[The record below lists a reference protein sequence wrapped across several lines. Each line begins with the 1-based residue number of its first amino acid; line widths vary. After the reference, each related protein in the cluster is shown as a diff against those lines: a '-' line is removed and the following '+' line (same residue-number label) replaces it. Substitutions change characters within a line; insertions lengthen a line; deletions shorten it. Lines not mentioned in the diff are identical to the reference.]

1 MMRPISAI
9 IFKDIA
15 IELRN
20 KESLASMIMFG
31 VLVLVVFN
39 FAFESTGLDKALV
52 APGTLWVAISFAS
65 ILGLN
70 RSFAMETD
78 NDCLQGL
85 LLAPIS
91 RGDLY
96 IGKVASNFIF
106 MLIAELIIL
115 PLFVIFNGFNFDF
128 KFVEVAAIACLAT
141 LAIAGVGTILSTI
154 SSNTRM
160 KEVMLPVLQIPL
172 TVPVIIAAVET
183 TRQVMTGEIQ
193 QISSWLYILAGFTIV
208 YLTLSYLLFEF
219 VVEE

>member
-1 MMRPISAI
+1 MNPVSAI

-15 IELRN
+15 IEMRS
-20 KESLASMIMFG
+20 KESLASMIMFA

-52 APGTLWVAISFAS
+52 APGTLWVAISFAA

-70 RSFAMETD
+70 RSFAMEID

-85 LLAPIS
+85 LLAPLT
-91 RGDLY
+91 RGELY
-96 IGKVASNFIF
+96 LGKVLSNFIF
-106 MLIAELIIL
+106 MMIAEILIL
-115 PLFVIFNGFNFDF
+115 PLFVIFNGFNFDI
-128 KFVEVAAIACLAT
+128 KFVGIVGIAILGT

-154 SSNTRM
+154 SANTRM

-172 TVPVIIAAVET
+172 TVPVIIAAVES
-183 TRQVMTGEIQ
+183 TRQVLAEETK
-193 QISSWLYILAGFTIV
+193 QISSWLYVLAGFTIV

-219 VVEE
+219 AVEE

>member
-1 MMRPISAI
+1 MSPISAI
-9 IFKDIA
+9 VFKDIA
-15 IELRN
+15 IELRS

-31 VLVLVVFN
+31 VLVLVIFN
-39 FAFESTGLDKALV
+39 FAFESTGLDKALI
-52 APGTLWVAISFAS
+52 APGTLWVAISFAA

-85 LLAPIS
+85 LLAPLS
-91 RGDLY
+91 RGELY

-106 MLIAELIIL
+106 IMIAELIIL
-115 PLFVIFNGFNFDF
+115 PLFVIFNGFNFDL
-128 KFVEVAAIACLAT
+128 KILKVGGIACIGT

-160 KEVMLPVLQIPL
+160 KEVMLPVLQVPL

-183 TRQVMTGEIQ
+183 TRQVMTDEIRA
-193 QISSWLYILAGFTIV
+193 ISSWLYILSGFTIV
-208 YLTLSYLLFEF
+208 YLTLCYLLFEF
-219 VVEE
+219 AVEE

>member
-1 MMRPISAI
+1 MSPISAI
-9 IFKDIA
+9 VFKDIA
-15 IELRN
+15 IELRS

-31 VLVLVVFN
+31 VLVLVIFN
-39 FAFESTGLDKALV
+39 FAFESTGLDKVLV
-52 APGTLWVAISFAS
+52 APGALWVAISFAA

-85 LLAPIS
+85 LLAPLS

-106 MLIAELIIL
+106 IMIAEMIIL
-115 PLFVIFNGFNFDF
+115 PLFVIFNGFNFDL
-128 KFVEVAAIACLAT
+128 KILEVGGIACIGT

-172 TVPVIIAAVET
+172 TVPVIIAAVES
-183 TRQVMTGEIQ
+183 TRQVMTDEIR
-193 QISSWLYILAGFTIV
+193 QISSWLYILTGFTIV
-208 YLTLSYLLFEF
+208 YLTLCYLLFEF
-219 VVEE
+219 AVEE

>member
-1 MMRPISAI
+1 MKPISAI

-15 IELRN
+15 IELRS

-39 FAFESTGLDKALV
+39 FTFEATGLDKAIV
-52 APGTLWVAISFAS
+52 APGTLWVAISFAA

-85 LLAPIS
+85 LLAPLS
-91 RGDLY
+91 RGELY

-115 PLFVIFNGFNFDF
+115 PLFVIFNGFSFDL
-128 KFVEVAAIACLAT
+128 KFLEVAAIACLGT
-141 LAIAGVGTILSTI
+141 LAIAGTGTILSTI

-172 TVPVIIAAVET
+172 TVPVIISAVES
-183 TRQVMTGEIQ
+183 TRQVLTEETR
-193 QISSWLYILAGFTIV
+193 QISSWLYILGGFTIV

-219 VVEE
+219 AVEE

>member
-1 MMRPISAI
+1 MSPISAI

-15 IELRN
+15 IEMRS
-20 KESLASMIMFG
+20 KESVASMIMFA

-52 APGTLWVAISFAS
+52 APGTLWVAISFAA

-85 LLAPIS
+85 LLAPLT
-91 RGDLY
+91 RGELY
-96 IGKVASNFIF
+96 LGKVLSNFIF
-106 MLIAELIIL
+106 MMIAEILIL
-115 PLFVIFNGFNFDF
+115 PLFVIFNGFNFDLR
-128 KFVEVAAIACLAT
+128 FVEIVGIATLGT

-172 TVPVIIAAVET
+172 TVPVIIAAVES
-183 TRQVMTGEIQ
+183 TRQVLAEETK

-219 VVEE
+219 AVEE

>member
-1 MMRPISAI
+1 MKPVSAI
-9 IFKDIA
+9 IFKDVA
-15 IELRN
+15 IELRS
-20 KESLASMIMFG
+20 KESLASMIMFA

-39 FAFESTGLDKALV
+39 FAFESTGLDKTLV
-52 APGTLWVAISFAS
+52 APGTLWVAISFAA

-85 LLAPIS
+85 LLAPLS

-96 IGKVASNFIF
+96 VGKVASNFIF

-115 PLFVIFNGFNFDF
+115 PLFVIFNGFNFDL
-128 KFVEVAAIACLAT
+128 KFLEVVAIAFLGT
-141 LAIAGVGTILSTI
+141 LPIAGVGTILSTI

-172 TVPVIIAAVET
+172 TVPVIISAVES
-183 TRQVMTGEIQ
+183 TRQVLAEETR
-193 QISSWLYILAGFTIV
+193 QISSWLYILGGFTIV

-219 VVEE
+219 AVEE

>member
-1 MMRPISAI
+1 
-9 IFKDIA
+9 
-15 IELRN
+15 
-20 KESLASMIMFG
+20 
-31 VLVLVVFN
+31 
-39 FAFESTGLDKALV
+39 
-52 APGTLWVAISFAS
+52 
-65 ILGLN
+65 
-70 RSFAMETD
+70 METD

-91 RGDLY
+91 RGELY
-96 IGKVASNFIF
+96 IGKVISNFIF

-115 PLFVIFNGFNFDF
+115 PLFVIFNGFNFDL
-128 KFVEVAAIACLAT
+128 KFLEVAAIACLGT

-172 TVPVIIAAVET
+172 TVPVIIAGVET
-183 TRQVMTGEIQ
+183 TRQVMTEEIQ

-219 VVEE
+219 AVEE

>member
-1 MMRPISAI
+1 MSGISAI

-15 IELRN
+15 IELRS
-20 KESLASMIMFG
+20 KESLASMIMFA

-39 FAFESTGLDKALV
+39 FAIESTGLDKSLV

-85 LLAPIS
+85 LLAPLS
-91 RGDLY
+91 RGELY

-106 MLIAELIIL
+106 MMIAEIIIL
-115 PLFVIFNGFNFDF
+115 PLFVIFNGFNFDI
-128 KFVEVAAIACLAT
+128 KFVEIAGIACLGT
-141 LAIAGVGTILSTI
+141 VAIAGVGTILTTI

-172 TVPVIIAAVET
+172 TVPVIISAVES
-183 TRQVMTGEIQ
+183 TRQVLTEEIR

-219 VVEE
+219 AVEE

>member
-1 MMRPISAI
+1 MKPVSAI

-15 IELRN
+15 IELRS
-20 KESLASMIMFG
+20 KESLAAMIMFG

-39 FAFESTGLDKALV
+39 FAFESTGLDKAIV
-52 APGTLWVAISFAS
+52 APGTLWVAISFAA

-85 LLAPIS
+85 LLAPLS
-91 RGDLY
+91 RGELY
-96 IGKVASNFIF
+96 LGKVASNFIF

-115 PLFVIFNGFNFDF
+115 PLFVIFNGFNFDL
-128 KFVEVAAIACLAT
+128 KFLEVAAIACLGT

-172 TVPVIIAAVET
+172 TVPVILSAVES
-183 TRQVMTGEIQ
+183 TRQVLTEETR
-193 QISSWLYILAGFTIV
+193 QISSWLYILGGFTIV

-219 VVEE
+219 AVEE

>member
-1 MMRPISAI
+1 MNPISAV

-15 IELRN
+15 VELRS
-20 KESLASMIMFG
+20 KESLASMIMFAA
-31 VLVLVVFN
+31 LVLVIFN
-39 FAFESTGLDKALV
+39 FTFESTGLDKALI
-52 APGTLWVAISFAS
+52 APGSLWVAISFAA

-85 LLAPIS
+85 LLAPLS
-91 RGDLY
+91 RGELY
-96 IGKVASNFIF
+96 VGKVISNFIF
-106 MLIAELIIL
+106 MMIAELIIL
-115 PLFVIFNGFNFDF
+115 PLFVIFNGLNFDM
-128 KFVEVAAIACLAT
+128 KFIEVAGIAGLGT
-141 LAIAGVGTILSTI
+141 IAIAGVGTILSTI

-172 TVPVIIAAVET
+172 TVPVIISAVES
-183 TRQVMTGEIQ
+183 TRQVLTDEVR

-219 VVEE
+219 AVEE

>member
-1 MMRPISAI
+1 MSPISAVI
-9 IFKDIA
+9 VKDIA
-15 IELRN
+15 IELRS
-20 KESLASMIMFG
+20 KESLASMIMFA

-39 FAFESTGLDKALV
+39 FAIESTGVDKSLV

-85 LLAPIS
+85 LLAPLS
-91 RGDLY
+91 RGELY
-96 IGKVASNFIF
+96 VGKVISNFIF
-106 MLIAELIIL
+106 MMIAEIIIL
-115 PLFVIFNGFNFDF
+115 PLFVVFNGFNFDM
-128 KFVEVAAIACLAT
+128 KFIEITGIACLGT
-141 LAIAGVGTILSTI
+141 MAIAGVGTILTTI

-172 TVPVIIAAVET
+172 TVPVIIAAVES
-183 TRQVMTGEIQ
+183 TRQVLTEEIR

-219 VVEE
+219 AVEE